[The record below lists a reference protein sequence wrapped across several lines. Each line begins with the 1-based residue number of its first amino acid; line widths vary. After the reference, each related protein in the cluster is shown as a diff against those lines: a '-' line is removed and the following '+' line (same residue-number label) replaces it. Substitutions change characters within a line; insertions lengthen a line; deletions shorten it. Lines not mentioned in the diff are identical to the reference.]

1 MGLSIAKNREN
12 FEFLVKIFPKGQ
24 TSLSNFYKIKGGR
37 GCPRFVTSRQISP
50 LSLLKRGLSAP
61 KIAKTGNFWYKFA
74 QKEYTPLSDF
84 FQIWPGGGSPRF
96 APSRQIIPLWLYV
109 DLRQHIDFQTVVED
123 SSFLCISARLAH

>member
-74 QKEYTPLSDF
+74 QKGYTPVSDF
-84 FQIWPGGGSPRF
+84 KFGLEDGLPGLHPHAKLYRCGFMWTYVSTSTF
-96 APSRQIIPLWLYV
+96 RQSLKTHLFSAY
-109 DLRQHIDFQTVVED
+109 QHV
-123 SSFLCISARLAH
+123 